1 MGEEHAKTGNMM
13 SFVVKKTI
21 TGQTEFQDFLNSN
34 GEEEIGGVW
43 SEFLNFSLPDLKTLI

>member
-1 MGEEHAKTGNMM
+1 MGEVEHAKTGNMM

-43 SEFLNFSLPDLKTLI
+43 RASF